1 MDRAYAEPLD
11 VPTMAAH
18 AFMSP
23 AHFSREFKT
32 AYGETPYAY
41 LMTRRIERAMAL
53 LRSGVSVTDACTAV
67 GATSLGSF
75 SSTFSEIVGES
86 PSAYRNRPHDDA
98 EALPEC
104 FARVLTRPTRYV

>member
-1 MDRAYAEPLD
+1 MDRAYADPLD
-11 VPTMAAH
+11 VPTMAAR
-18 AFMSP
+18 ALMSP
-23 AHFSREFKT
+23 AHFSREFKA

-53 LRSGVSVTDACTAV
+53 LRTGVSVTDACTAV

-75 SSTFSEIVGES
+75 SSTFSAIVGES
-86 PSAYRNRPHDDA
+86 PSAYRARPHDDA
-98 EALPEC
+98 EAMPEC